1 MLPVV
6 TVQGNV
12 TKDPDLKFTPT
23 GMAVTTITV
32 AAGERKKDAAGN
44 WVNGDTTF
52 LDCTVWGETAEMVCD
67 SVNKGTAVTVVGKLK
82 QRTVERDG
90 VKKIYFEVKVDSIGL
105 EIKKSFKPVK
115 ASEVVEQVD
124 PWATSS
130 QTDEAP
136 F

>member
-12 TKDPDLKFTPT
+12 TANPDLKFTPS

-44 WVNGDTTF
+44 WSNGDTTF

-82 QRTVERDG
+82 QRTVEKDG
-90 VKKIYFEVKVDSIGL
+90 VKRTYFEVKVDSIGL
-105 EIKKSFKPVK
+105 EIKKSFKPV
-115 ASEVVEQVD
+115 APVEPVD
-124 PWATSS
+124 PWASS
-130 QTDEAP
+130 SATEDAP